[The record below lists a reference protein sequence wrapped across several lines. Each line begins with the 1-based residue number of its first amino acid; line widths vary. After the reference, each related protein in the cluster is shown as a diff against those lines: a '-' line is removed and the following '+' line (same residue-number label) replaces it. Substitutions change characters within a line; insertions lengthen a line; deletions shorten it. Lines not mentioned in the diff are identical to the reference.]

1 MDIQYYGANCVKL
14 STKKATIVIDD
25 SLATMGGKAV
35 IKNDDIALF
44 TTELYAA
51 PKTVPKIIIAQPGEY
66 EVSNISIHGIQ
77 ARSHMDEQGMQSA
90 TMFKIVADDL
100 RIAVVG
106 HIYPDLSGSQLEQ
119 LGTVDVLI
127 VPAGGN
133 GYTLDPIGALRVIKA
148 IEPKVVIPTHYAEDG
163 LTFEVPQ
170 QPREEVIK
178 TFGMEAAE
186 PAAKIKI
193 KSSELSDVAKLVIL
207 ERQ

>member
-1 MDIQYYGANCVKL
+1 MDIQYYGANCIKL

-44 TTELYAA
+44 TSELYPA
-51 PKTVPKIIIAQPGEY
+51 PKAAAKIVIAQPGEY

-77 ARSHMDEQGMQSA
+77 ARGHMDEQGVQSA
-90 TMFKIVADDL
+90 TMFKIIADDL

-106 HIYPDLSGSQLEQ
+106 HIYPDLNGSQLEQ

-133 GYTLDPIGALRVIKA
+133 GYTLDPIGALKVIKA

-163 LTFEVPQ
+163 LSFEVPQ

-186 PAAKIKI
+186 PVAKLKIKA
-193 KSSELSDVAKLVIL
+193 SDLSDVAKLVIL